1 MDGEKSHLFVI
12 CSQVCLK
19 WRHFTDLLRAE
30 TFFVHHHDVSPQVVL
45 ERCLMFAEWTGV
57 GVTKSVHGQV
67 LPHLTQNP
75 PLLST

>member
-30 TFFVHHHDVSPQVVL
+30 TFLVHHHDVSPQIVL
-45 ERCLMFAEWTGV
+45 ERRRMVAEWTGV
-57 GVTKSVHGQV
+57 GATKSVRSQM
-67 LPHLTQNP
+67 LPHLTQHP
-75 PLLST
+75 PLPST